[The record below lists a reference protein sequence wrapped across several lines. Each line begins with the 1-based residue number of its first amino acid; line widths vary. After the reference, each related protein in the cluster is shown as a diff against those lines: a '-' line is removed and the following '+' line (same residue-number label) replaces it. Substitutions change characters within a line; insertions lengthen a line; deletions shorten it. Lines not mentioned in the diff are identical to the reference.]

1 MDLDGRLLG
10 NRYELIEKIGNG
22 GMAKVYKAK
31 DQVLNRLV
39 AIKILRDEFTT
50 DQEFIKRFEAEAQSA
65 ASITHPNIVSVYD
78 VGNEGN
84 LYYIVMELIQGKTL
98 KEIIVEEGAA
108 LPWKWSINIA
118 IQIASALEVAHKNK
132 IVHRDIKPHN
142 IIITEDGIAKVTDFG
157 IAKAVSNSTIT
168 AFGTTIGSVHYFSPE
183 HARGGFTDSKSD
195 LYSLG
200 VVMYEMLTGRV
211 PFDADTPVSVA
222 LKHMQEEPTPP
233 IELND
238 KIPSSVNEIILKAM
252 RKDTNLRYQSAT
264 EMLRDLNNSLKN
276 PEGDFV
282 DNKEYQNDMATKK
295 ISLKDIQDEANKN
308 KKNKKENKFIKFIK
322 NHKGISFFICLI
334 LLFVLSL
341 GGTIAVSRLTEPK
354 EVILPNFVGVK
365 IDEAK
370 KIAEEKNL
378 IIEVSSEEYNG
389 QYQEGQ
395 IISQDPLYSEN
406 YNIKMGTTIKVVV
419 SKGIEQAIVPKVI
432 GMTEEEAIK
441 TLEEAKLKV
450 EKVEEENK
458 KIEAGYVISQE
469 TEADSIVNAGDTVVI
484 HVSTG
489 VKKVSVPSVIGKS
502 EEEAKKMLSDLGF
515 SVKTV
520 NDEDTSKD
528 NGIILKQSLDV
539 DKEVEVGTSITLTVN
554 KLTETK
560 SATVTIYLGSILK
573 DRIQYEEGKSE
584 TQTNETKDLNT
595 EASEK
600 TTTKVAKKV
609 NVSLKVGD
617 DSYIT
622 NESYDP
628 TTTIIKTI
636 YGTGTVKLTL
646 TINGNVEKKLD
657 VNLNNTNQVTLD

>member
-1 MDLDGRLLG
+1 MDLEGRLLG

-31 DQVLNRLV
+31 DQVLNRFV

-168 AFGTTIGSVHYFSPE
+168 AFGTTLGSVHYFSPE

-200 VVMYEMLTGRV
+200 VVMYEMLTGKV

-233 IELND
+233 KELNE
-238 KIPSSVNEIILKAM
+238 KIPSSINEIILKAM
-252 RKDTNLRYQSAT
+252 RKDPNLRYQSAT
-264 EMLRDLNNSLKN
+264 EMLIDLNNSLKN
-276 PEGDFV
+276 PEGNFV

-295 ISLKDIQDEANKN
+295 ISLREIQEEEKRN
-308 KKNKKENKFIKFIK
+308 KKNVKENKFLKFIK
-322 NHKGISFFICLI
+322 SHKGLMFFICLI
-334 LLFVLSL
+334 LLFAISL
-341 GGTIAVSRLTEPK
+341 GGTILVSRITEPK
-354 EVILPNFVGVK
+354 EVVLPNFVGTK
-365 IDEAK
+365 IEDAK
-370 KIAEEKNL
+370 NLAVEKNL
-378 IIEVSSEEYNG
+378 ILEISAEEYNG
-389 QYQEGQ
+389 QYEEGK
-395 IISQDPLYSEN
+395 IISQDPLYSDN

-441 TLEEAKLKV
+441 TLENAKLKV
-450 EKVEEENK
+450 EKVEEESK

-469 TEADSIVNAGDTVVI
+469 TEADSKVNAGDTVVI

-489 VKKVSVPSVIGKS
+489 VKKVSVPSVLGKN
-502 EEEAKKMLSDLGF
+502 EEEAKKTLSDLGL
-515 SVKTV
+515 TV
-520 NDEDTSKD
+520 NVSYEEDSSKD
-528 NGIILKQSLDV
+528 NGIVLKQNV
-539 DKEVEVGTSITLTVN
+539 DAGKEVEVETAVTLTVN
-554 KLTETK
+554 KLSETK

-573 DRIQYEEGKSE
+573 DRIQYEEVESE
-584 TQTNETKDLNT
+584 TKKTEKNETENNT
-595 EASEK
+595 TEK
-600 TTTKVAKKV
+600 TTTKVPKKV

-617 DSYIT
+617 DPYIT

-628 TTTIIKTI
+628 TTTIVKTI

-657 VNLNNTNQVTLD
+657 VNLNNTSQVTLD

>member
-1 MDLDGRLLG
+1 MNLEGRLLG

-31 DQVLNRLV
+31 DQVLNRYV
-39 AIKILRDEFTT
+39 AVKILRDEFTT

-98 KEIIVEEGAA
+98 KEIIIEEGSA

-183 HARGGFTDSKSD
+183 HARGGYTDSKSD

-222 LKHMQEEPTPP
+222 LKHMQEEPIPP
-233 IELND
+233 IELNE

-264 EMLRDLNNSLKN
+264 EMLRDLNTSLKN
-276 PEGDFV
+276 PDGDFV
-282 DNKEYQNDMATKK
+282 DNKEYQADMATQK
-295 ISLKDIQDEANKN
+295 ISIKGIQDEA
-308 KKNKKENKFIKFIK
+308 KKSKIEKKENKFLKFIK
-322 NHKGISFFICLI
+322 NHKGLSFVIGLV
-334 LLFVLSL
+334 LLFIISL

-354 EVILPNFVGVK
+354 EVVLPNFVGVK

-370 KIAEEKNL
+370 KIAQEKNL
-378 IIEVSSEEYNG
+378 KIEISSEEYNG

-395 IISQDPLYSEN
+395 IISQDPLYSDN
-406 YNIKMGTTIKVVV
+406 YNIKMGSIIKVVV
-419 SKGIEQAIVPKVI
+419 SKGIEQATVPKVI
-432 GMTEEEAIK
+432 GMTEEEAVK
-441 TLEEAKLKV
+441 TLEAAKLKV

-469 TEADSIVNAGDTVVI
+469 TEADTKVLAGDTVVI
-484 HVSTG
+484 HISTG
-489 VKKVSVPSVIGKS
+489 VKKASVPSVIGKN
-502 EEEAKKMLSDLGF
+502 EEEAKKTLSDLGL
-515 SVKTV
+515 TV
-520 NDEDTSKD
+520 NVSYDEDSSKD
-528 NGIILKQSLDV
+528 NGAVLKQSLDV
-539 DKEVEVGTSITLTVN
+539 GKEVEVGTSISITVN

-560 SATVTIYLGSILK
+560 SATLTVNIKSILGGK
-573 DRIQYEEGKSE
+573 VEYEETTATSDENK
-584 TQTNETKDLNT
+584 TN
-595 EASEK
+595 S
-600 TTTKVAKKV
+600 TTTSTEKKV
-609 NVSLKVGD
+609 KDVEVRIIAGSDTVYKGKV
-617 DSYIT
+617 
-622 NESYDP
+622 DP
-628 TTTIIKTI
+628 TTTNLVQSISGK
-636 YGTGTVKLTL
+636 GTV
-646 TINGNVEKKLD
+646 TIKIYIDDIKKVEKD
-657 VNLNNTNQVTLD
+657 INLNTTTSVTID